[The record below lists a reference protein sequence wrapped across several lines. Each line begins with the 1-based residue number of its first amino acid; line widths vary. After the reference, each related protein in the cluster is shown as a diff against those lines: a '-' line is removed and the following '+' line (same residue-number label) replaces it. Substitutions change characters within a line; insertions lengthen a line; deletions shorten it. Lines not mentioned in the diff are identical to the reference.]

1 MPDSPLT
8 FDIKPQPDKK
18 SFNLNGEKLFGY
30 ILLAVGL
37 FLIFAATYMVY
48 GVLTGGAKPPQVFN
62 VEAPNFQLPTDTS
75 QILELPEGATLAAG
89 LRLTRDSNQSSPGI
103 KLIPDEV
110 FNGSLNIS
118 LYYLA
123 MMFLASSG
131 AKIAGLGVKMIKDIK
146 IQIKD

>member
-1 MPDSPLT
+1 M
-8 FDIKPQPDKK
+8 PQPDRK
-18 SFNLNGEKLFGY
+18 SFNLNGDAIIGY
-30 ILLAVGL
+30 VLLAIGL
-37 FLIFAATYMVY
+37 LFIFAATYMVY
-48 GVLTGGAKPPQVFN
+48 GVLTGKAKPPQVYN
-62 VEAPNFQLPTDTS
+62 VEAPSFQLPTDTG

-89 LRLTRDSNQSSPGI
+89 LKLTQDSNQSPPGI

-110 FNGSLNIS
+110 FNGSLNIG

-146 IQIKD
+146 VQIKEEQLKI